1 MSRALTSPALS
12 LTHTKAA
19 TPQWHPFLL
28 LFRVLSDNCG
38 QMKVEREQK
47 HETQWFPIRF
57 FPCLRAKNYTIMSFS
72 WCAHQQEWKPHLS
85 SFRLIEN
92 QSLGNSAGLS
102 ALLLSSR
109 TAERR
114 QQEHRANESY
124 WTLMPALTVE
134 IHRKNLCSSAF
145 QSNLREL
152 FIKFP
157 CRQDV
162 NMPLKSANTI
172 MKTDTCNC
180 ICVVPLTQ
188 S

>member
-1 MSRALTSPALS
+1 MSWALTSMTLS

-19 TPQWHPFLL
+19 TQQQHPFPL

-47 HETQWFPIRF
+47 HETVISNTF
-57 FPCLRAKNYTIMSFS
+57 FPCLQAKNYTIMSFS

-85 SFRLIEN
+85 SFGLIEN
-92 QSLGNSAGLS
+92 QFREFSWSVSTLDVKKNGWRKAVRTQGQRELWTPM
-102 ALLLSSR
+102 LLL
-109 TAERR
+109 
-114 QQEHRANESY
+114 
-124 WTLMPALTVE
+124 PVE
-134 IHRKNLCSSAF
+134 IRGRISCSSAF
-145 QSNLREL
+145 QSNLLEL
-152 FIKFP
+152 FIKLP

-172 MKTDTCNC
+172 MKTDTCNR